1 MTGNSDNKLVYTAR
15 SQIHGHGLFAARPLS
30 AGQLIGMYE
39 GPEVED
45 DGIYVL
51 WIEDDAG
58 EDWTGYDGKNE
69 MRFMNHADEPN
80 AEMDGLNCYAL
91 NNIPRDAEITIDYG
105 WNDS

>member
-1 MTGNSDNKLVYTAR
+1 MTGNGDNKLVYTAR
-15 SQIHGHGLFAARPLS
+15 SLIHGHGLFAAHPLS
-30 AGQLIGMYE
+30 AGQLIGVYK

-51 WIEDDAG
+51 WIEDDSEAG
-58 EDWTGYDGKNE
+58 WTGYDGKNE

>member
-1 MTGNSDNKLVYTAR
+1 MAGNCDNKLVYTTR
-15 SQIHGHGLFAARPLS
+15 SPIHGDGLFAARPLR
-30 AGQLIGMYE
+30 AGQLIGVYQ
-39 GPEVED
+39 GPEVAD

-51 WIEDDAG
+51 WIEDDTG
-58 EDWTGYDGKNE
+58 ESWTGYDGKNE
-69 MRFMNHADEPN
+69 MRFMNHADDPN